1 MKKISKIVLFAVCAA
16 LCIGLFMFA
25 GCDERNGEQLSGTMT
40 FVLDD
45 KNGTIE
51 TVQADLADFTAS
63 DSALDVIKK
72 LTEEKKMC
80 YKGSDGAYGMML
92 SDVGI
97 YQDGAEKYIVR
108 QNEAE
113 GKYVY
118 IYTNVEKDKNDYE
131 GMTTVEYAGQTLAES
146 LNSIS
151 RMSIEDGAIVYL
163 TTIVW
168 AS

>member
-1 MKKISKIVLFAVCAA
+1 MKKLAKIALIAVCAA
-16 LCIGLFMFA
+16 LCAGLVLFA
-25 GCDERNGEQLSGTMT
+25 GCEKQDGEALSGTMT

-51 TVQADLADFTAS
+51 TVEADLSDFTS
-63 DSALDVIKK
+63 GDSAMDVIEK
-72 LTEEKKMC
+72 LAEDKKMC
-80 YKGSDGAYGMML
+80 YKGSEGAYGMML

-97 YQDGAEKYIVR
+97 YQDGAEKYIVS
-108 QNEAE
+108 QNDAE
-113 GKYVY
+113 GKYIY

-131 GMTTVEYAGQTLAES
+131 DMTTVEYGGQTLAES

-151 RMSIEDGAIVYL
+151 SMSIEDGAVVYL